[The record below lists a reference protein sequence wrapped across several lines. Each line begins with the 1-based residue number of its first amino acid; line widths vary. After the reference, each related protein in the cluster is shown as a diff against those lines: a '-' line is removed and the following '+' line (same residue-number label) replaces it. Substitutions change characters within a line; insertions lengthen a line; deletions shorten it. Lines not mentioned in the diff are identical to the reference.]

1 MKIERDQVRI
11 LSGVRWAATLGSPI
25 TLQIANRDWENW
37 KSTMAVGAPEPGAA
51 AKQVTRPRPGHADL
65 AGAMKYGH
73 RDIRNV
79 LERSSARE
87 TTARV
92 AVAGVAKRLLAEFG
106 VTILSHITQIGG
118 VRIAADLDV
127 TWDELAR
134 RAEASEVRCA
144 DPAAAAAMIAAIDAA
159 KEKGDTLGGVF
170 EVVALGCPVG
180 LGSYV
185 QWDRRLD
192 GRLAQAF
199 CSIQA
204 IKGCELGL
212 GFETA
217 RRPGSAVH
225 DEILFDAESG
235 FKRKTNNAGGL
246 EGGVTNGQP
255 VVVRGVMII
264 PVNLGSRSYRIIVES
279 GALDTVGARL
289 AELRVGSRTALVSDA
304 AILRLYG
311 KAVARSLES
320 AGFTVTT
327 VEVPAGEAAKT
338 LGVAERCW
346 DALLAAGLDRTSTVL
361 ALGGG
366 AVGDVAGFVA
376 ATYMRGVN
384 IVQLPTTV
392 LAMVDASSGGK
403 TAINHPTAKNL
414 IGAFHQPRLVLC
426 DPTTTRTLS
435 QREFSS
441 GLAEIVKHGI
451 VLDAAYFAE
460 VERDAA
466 ALCARDLPV
475 VERIIGGSCR
485 LKAGIVERDERESE
499 LRHVLNYG
507 HTIGHALEAVTG
519 YARFAHGEA
528 VALGIVAEARL
539 ARRLGIGS
547 DETVA
552 RQERL
557 LASVG
562 LPVRAPAI
570 DADEVLAAITRDKKA
585 RDGRVPFVLA
595 PRIGAF
601 QLAYD
606 VSPDLIRAA
615 LRELGP

>member
-1 MKIERDQVRI
+1 
-11 LSGVRWAATLGSPI
+11 
-25 TLQIANRDWENW
+25 
-37 KSTMAVGAPEPGAA
+37 
-51 AKQVTRPRPGHADL
+51 
-65 AGAMKYGH
+65 
-73 RDIRNV
+73 
-79 LERSSARE
+79 
-87 TTARV
+87 
-92 AVAGVAKRLLAEFG
+92 
-106 VTILSHITQIGG
+106 
-118 VRIAADLDV
+118 
-127 TWDELAR
+127 
-134 RAEASEVRCA
+134 
-144 DPAAAAAMIAAIDAA
+144 
-159 KEKGDTLGGVF
+159 
-170 EVVALGCPVG
+170 
-180 LGSYV
+180 
-185 QWDRRLD
+185 
-192 GRLAQAF
+192 
-199 CSIQA
+199 
-204 IKGCELGL
+204 
-212 GFETA
+212 
-217 RRPGSAVH
+217 
-225 DEILFDAESG
+225 
-235 FKRKTNNAGGL
+235 
-246 EGGVTNGQP
+246 
-255 VVVRGVMII
+255 MII

-338 LGVAERCW
+338 LAVAERCW

-460 VERDAA
+460 VERD
-466 ALCARDLPV
+466 
-475 VERIIGGSCR
+475 
-485 LKAGIVERDERESE
+485 ERESE

-507 HTIGHALEAVTG
+507 HTISHALEAVTG

>member
-1 MKIERDQVRI
+1 MV
-11 LSGVRWAATLGSPI
+11 
-25 TLQIANRDWENW
+25 
-37 KSTMAVGAPEPGAA
+37 
-51 AKQVTRPRPGHADL
+51 
-65 AGAMKYGH
+65 
-73 RDIRNV
+73 
-79 LERSSARE
+79 
-87 TTARV
+87 
-92 AVAGVAKRLLAEFG
+92 
-106 VTILSHITQIGG
+106 
-118 VRIAADLDV
+118 
-127 TWDELAR
+127 
-134 RAEASEVRCA
+134 
-144 DPAAAAAMIAAIDAA
+144 
-159 KEKGDTLGGVF
+159 
-170 EVVALGCPVG
+170 
-180 LGSYV
+180 
-185 QWDRRLD
+185 
-192 GRLAQAF
+192 
-199 CSIQA
+199 
-204 IKGCELGL
+204 
-212 GFETA
+212 
-217 RRPGSAVH
+217 
-225 DEILFDAESG
+225 
-235 FKRKTNNAGGL
+235 
-246 EGGVTNGQP
+246 
-255 VVVRGVMII
+255 I
-264 PVNLGSRSYRIIVES
+264 PVDLGSRSYRIVVES

-289 AELRVGSRTALVSDA
+289 AELGVGRHTALVSDA

-311 KAVARSLES
+311 KAVGRSLES

-338 LGVAERCW
+338 LAVAERCW